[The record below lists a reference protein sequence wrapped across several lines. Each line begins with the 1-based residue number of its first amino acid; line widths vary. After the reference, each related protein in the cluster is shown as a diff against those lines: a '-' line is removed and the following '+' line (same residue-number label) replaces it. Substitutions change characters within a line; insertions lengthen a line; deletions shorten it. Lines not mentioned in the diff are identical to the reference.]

1 MGLTTIAACAL
12 LVLPQ
17 MAQAAPSEEEIAA
30 AQAAGDAKKIAEAEA
45 ALTARRAWLEQ
56 VLRSAKA

>member
-1 MGLTTIAACAL
+1 MRRRGTIRTGLTAIAACAL

-30 AQAAGDAKKIAEAEA
+30 AKAAEEA
-45 ALTARRAWLEQ
+45 AKMSVAQIE
-56 VLRSAKA
+56 V